1 MITSAHMTDNAP
13 PDLTQQGKEL
23 HRTID
28 FGFQVEAFV
37 QGEIGQYLIKHAE
50 EAIAEAVEELKI
62 ADPALP
68 DGIRAIQMRI
78 QVAERI
84 QYWLAE
90 AIQSGYAA
98 QDELIDQQA

>member
-1 MITSAHMTDNAP
+1 MTDNQP
-13 PDLTQQGKEL
+13 SDLSQQGKEL
-23 HRTID
+23 HKAID
-28 FGFQVEAFV
+28 FGFQVEAFI
-37 QGEIGQYLIKHAE
+37 QSEIGQYVIKRAE
-50 EAIAEAVEELKI
+50 DAVADAVEELKV

-90 AIQSGYAA
+90 AIQSGHAA
-98 QDELIDQQA
+98 QDELIDQQS